1 MRQII
6 LLMMGSFLLGMS
18 VHAEEENMQTLYVG
32 TMNAPTGN
40 PEIAP
45 SEGIYRL
52 ELNRNTGELRVC
64 GLAGKAKGPSFIVK
78 HPSLDVYYT
87 VSGNED
93 GTSREGLII
102 AWKKEADG
110 SLGRINTMNSGGLG
124 SCHLSVHP
132 SGKFLGVANYSSGQL
147 TMFSLH
153 QDGSLE
159 KLVATFTF
167 EGNGPN
173 AARQEKPHAHY
184 VHADNAGNYAI
195 CCDLG
200 TDRIHLFQYDSTTNQ
215 WQVNPNQPFA
225 TVASGAGPRHAIFA
239 PGGEYLYV
247 LNELS
252 CTLEA
257 FLYSSEKGTLTNVQ
271 TSPTLPVGYQGINK
285 AAAIDIHPSG
295 KFLYVSNR
303 GANLI
308 TVFAVDPTPI
318 RGDKHASGIVMEP
331 IQHIPSGGD
340 APRFIGLDPTGEFL
354 FSCNKK
360 THNIVVYRVNQE
372 TGKLTDTGKS
382 ATLPWPVSIAC
393 PARCNP

>member
-1 MRQII
+1 MRHVI
-6 LLMMGSFLLGMS
+6 LPMMGIFLSCVLA
-18 VHAEEENMQTLYVG
+18 HAGEEKMQTFYVG

-45 SEGIYRL
+45 SEGIYRV
-52 ELNRNTGELRVC
+52 ELNRQTGELQFR
-64 GLAGKAKGPSFIVK
+64 GLAGKAKGPGFIVK
-78 HPSLDVYYT
+78 HPTLGVYYT

-93 GTSREGLII
+93 GTSKEGLVI
-102 AWKKEADG
+102 AWKKESDG
-110 SLGRINTMNSGGLG
+110 SLSRINTMNSGGLG
-124 SCHLSVHP
+124 ACHLAVSP
-132 SGKFLGVANYSSGQL
+132 CGKFLGVANYSSGQL
-147 TMFSLH
+147 TMFSLAA
-153 QDGSLE
+153 DGSLE
-159 KLVATFTF
+159 KLTETFTF
-167 EGNGPN
+167 EGHGPN

-184 VHADNAGNYAI
+184 FHTDNAGKFAI

-200 TDRIHLFQYDSTTNQ
+200 TDRIHLFQYDSEKNQ
-215 WQVNPNQPFA
+215 WIVHPNQPFA

-257 FLYSSEKGTLTNVQ
+257 FLYSPEKGTLTSVQ
-271 TSPTLPVGYQGINK
+271 TSPTLPVGFQGINK

-318 RGDKHASGIVMEP
+318 RGDKHASGIVLEP
-331 IQHIPSGGD
+331 IQYVPSGGD

-360 THNIVVYRVNQE
+360 THNIVLYRVNQE
-372 TGKLTDTGKS
+372 TGKLTETGQNVI
-382 ATLPWPVSIAC
+382 LPWPVGMAPGDLID
-393 PARCNP
+393 N